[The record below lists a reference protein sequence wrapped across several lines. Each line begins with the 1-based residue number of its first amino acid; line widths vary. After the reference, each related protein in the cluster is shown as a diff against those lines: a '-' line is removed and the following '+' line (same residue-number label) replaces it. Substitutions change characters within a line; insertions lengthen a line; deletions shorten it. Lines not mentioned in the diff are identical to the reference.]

1 MAHQRRQLAG
11 LGVADAK
18 IAATSSP
25 NWGVP
30 KIRALSETTYFVGL
44 KTCRDARRVT
54 GWITCAAQR

>member
-18 IAATSSP
+18 IAATSPP

-30 KIRALSETTYFVGL
+30 KIRAWFETTYFVGL
-44 KTCRDARRVT
+44 RLA
-54 GWITCAAQR
+54 GMPEE